1 MKTRKTINIG
11 GSDFPVQS
19 IAAIHAVGPSKT
31 VFILTNSNR
40 ITIDKNVVEVIS
52 GIKNKDV
59 SFIELTDTGT
69 SISMYVPLESTFSAK
84 FDGTTSVVELAS
96 DLIITC
102 SESVTN
108 IMEKLI
114 KAEEEMLEMN
124 KK

>member
-1 MKTRKTINIG
+1 MRKTINIE

-19 IAAIHAVGPSKT
+19 IAAIHAVDHNKT
-31 VFILTNSNR
+31 VFILTNSTR
-40 ITIDKNVVEVIS
+40 ITVDKAVDKVIS
-52 GIKNKDV
+52 GIRRNKEV

-84 FDGTTSVVELAS
+84 SDGSTSVVELS
-96 DLIITC
+96 RNLCITV

-114 KAEEEMLEMN
+114 KAEQEMLEMN